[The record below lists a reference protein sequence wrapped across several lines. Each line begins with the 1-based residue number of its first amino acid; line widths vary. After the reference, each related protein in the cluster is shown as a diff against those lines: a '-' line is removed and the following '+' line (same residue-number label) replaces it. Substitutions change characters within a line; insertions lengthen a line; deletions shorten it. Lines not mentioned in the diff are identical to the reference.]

1 MTRRGPVDISR
12 PVTESTPV
20 YPGDPA
26 PWFDTEVTDGVTLTI
41 LHLPLH
47 AGSHADAPLHVLPSG
62 AAAETVPLDALCG
75 PCCVVEAGPG
85 PIDEARVR
93 GWPLRDRDRVLVR
106 PGPSG
111 CVFTPGGARALVER
125 RVRLLGVGDFGP
137 DAVGDPSL
145 PAHRVLL
152 SAGVVLLEN
161 LRLDDATPGRWRLT
175 CLGLHLPGR
184 EAFPVRAV
192 LS

>member
-1 MTRRGPVDISR
+1 MTHRAPVDISR
-12 PVTESTPV
+12 PITERTPV
-20 YPGDPA
+20 YPGDPS
-26 PWFDTEVTDGVTLTI
+26 PGFDTTFHDGVTLTV

-47 AGSHADAPLHVLPSG
+47 AGTHADAPLHVLPGG
-62 AAAETVPLDALCG
+62 AAADSVPLDALSG

-93 GWPLRDRDRVLVR
+93 QWPLRHRDRVLVR

-137 DAVGDPSL
+137 DAIGDPDL
-145 PAHRVLL
+145 PAHRILL
-152 SAGVVLLEN
+152 GAGVVLLEN
-161 LRLDDATPGRWRLT
+161 LRLDDAPPGRWRLT
-175 CLGLHLPGR
+175 CLGLCLPGR